1 MTPGVIAAEKAG
13 IDFSLH
19 TYEHDAKA
27 ASYGEE
33 AADKLG
39 LPYGQVFKT
48 LVIALDTGQLAVA
61 VLPVSAQLSFKQVA
75 KALKAKKASMADPTA
90 VQRATGYVLGGV
102 SPLGQKK
109 RLPALLD
116 QSARDWPQVYISAGR
131 RGLEIALQ
139 PDDLLRL
146 TGAQWA
152 ALQAV

>member
-39 LPYGQVFKT
+39 LPYSQVFKT